1 LSTDPNPRWSLMYAK
16 GDQLFDYT
24 RRVADRHGLRP
35 HLRFGC
41 RVEEARWNTAEQ
53 RWIVTT
59 TKEVYRARFLVSAA
73 GLVADPCCPDVEGLA
88 EFPGVWF
95 HSAQWNHDHD
105 LRGRKVAVIGA
116 GASAIQFV
124 PEIARQVAELHIIQ
138 RTPMWIMP
146 KTDRLISA
154 RAQRRLARTPGLMAA
169 ERLLTYAI
177 LEAVSNG
184 CRFQPL
190 RRLFERRCRTH
201 LDKQVLDPELRRKL
215 TPDYEFMCKRP
226 LISNDYLP
234 ALGRSNVTVH
244 SGGLVEVRDSTVLA
258 GDGTKAEVDTIIL
271 NTGFDIGITSPIA
284 RRIHGEDGVTLAK
297 YWGDDPRAYKGMTIP
312 RFPNLFLMQG
322 PNASSAATS
331 ALIFGEAQAAYI
343 ANALCR
349 FAKHDVATAE
359 VREQS
364 ERNWTRWVRDVSV
377 RTAYEVGGCRSYYL
391 NRKGENVVMWPT
403 WTMRYQLRTRR
414 FDAQAYAMT
423 TASTE
428 VATPVRVAP

>member
-1 LSTDPNPRWSLMYAK
+1 
-16 GDQLFDYT
+16 
-24 RRVADRHGLRP
+24 
-35 HLRFGC
+35 
-41 RVEEARWNTAEQ
+41 
-53 RWIVTT
+53 
-59 TKEVYRARFLVSAA
+59 
-73 GLVADPCCPDVEGLA
+73 
-88 EFPGVWF
+88 VWF
-95 HSAQWNHDHD
+95 HSAHWNHDHD

-146 KTDRLISA
+146 KSDRLISD
-154 RAQRRLARTPGLMAA
+154 RVQRRLARTPGLMAA

-184 CRFQPL
+184 CRHRPV
-190 RRLFERRCRTH
+190 RRLFEWRCRNH
-201 LDKQVLDPELRRKL
+201 LVKQVPDPELRRKL
-215 TPDYEFMCKRP
+215 TPDFEFMCKRP

-244 SGGLVEVRDSTVLA
+244 SGGLVEVRESTVVA
-258 GDGTKAEVDTIIL
+258 GDGTKAEVDTLIL

-284 RRIHGEDGVTLAK
+284 RRIHGSDDVTLAE
-297 YWGDDPRAYKGMTIP
+297 YWGDAPRAYKGTTVP
-312 RFPNLFLMQG
+312 CFPNLFLMQG

-343 ANALCR
+343 ADALSR
-349 FAKHDVATAE
+349 FAKHDVATVE
-359 VREQS
+359 VREPA
-364 ERNWTRWVRDVSV
+364 ERKWTRWVRDVSV

-391 NRKGENVVMWPT
+391 NRQGENVVMWPT

-414 FDAQAYAMT
+414 FDARAYAMT
-423 TASTE
+423 TAATE
-428 VATPVRVAP
+428 PPIPERAAP